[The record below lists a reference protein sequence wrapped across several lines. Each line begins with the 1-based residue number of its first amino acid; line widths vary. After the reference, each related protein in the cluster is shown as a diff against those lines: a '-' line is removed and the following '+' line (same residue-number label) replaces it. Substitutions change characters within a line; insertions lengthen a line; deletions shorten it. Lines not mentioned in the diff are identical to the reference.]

1 MSADAG
7 KPTDN
12 TASGRQAV
20 LLTGA
25 SGFVGRHLQQTL
37 QRTQTVDVVALT
49 RPQHDLLQ
57 PATLTP
63 LFQQAGQAIDT
74 VYHLAAY
81 AHVNQAQIKALYAT
95 NVDGT
100 ANLLQAAIKA
110 GVRRFVHV
118 SSILADPAYDQPRTA
133 YGDAKQRAEALLQ
146 AAHAA
151 GDIEVVILQPVN
163 VYGPGMK
170 GNLMTLLRL
179 ISKGLMPPLP
189 RFTQPFSLIGVQD
202 LCQAVVRAAHCPVG
216 DSAPVYALTDGQM
229 YDIKAI
235 EQAMRTELGK
245 AQPAWASPRP
255 VFYLGALALEILGRL
270 LPINNSPGL
279 RSYRALARNY
289 TVDSTAGQRDLGY
302 NPQLTFYQ
310 ALPAIVAD
318 LNATKNPQ

>member
-1 MSADAG
+1 MS
-7 KPTDN
+7 
-12 TASGRQAV
+12 AV

-25 SGFVGRHLQQTL
+25 TGFVGRHLQQQL
-37 QRTQTVDVVALT
+37 QRDPSVQVVALT

-57 PATLTP
+57 PATLTA
-63 LFQQAGQAIDT
+63 LFQRHAQDGAQPIDT

-100 ANLLQAAIKA
+100 ANLLRAAIAA
-110 GVRRFVHV
+110 GVRRFVYL
-118 SSILADPAYDQPRTA
+118 SSILADPDYDQPRTA

-151 GDIEVVILQPVN
+151 GDIEVVILRPVN

-170 GNLMTLLRL
+170 GNLLTLLRL
-179 ISKGLMPPLP
+179 LQKGLMPPLP
-189 RFTQPFSLIGVQD
+189 RFNQALSLIGVQD
-202 LCQAVVRAAHCPVG
+202 LCQAVVLASHCAVG
-216 DSAPVYALTDGQM
+216 GSAPVYVLSDGQR

-235 EQAMRTELGK
+235 EQAMRKELGRP
-245 AQPAWASPRP
+245 QPAWATPKA
-255 VFYLGALALEILGRL
+255 VFYLGALVLEILGRM

-279 RSYRALARNY
+279 RSYHALARNY
-289 TVDSTAGQRDLGY
+289 TVDSTASQRDLGY

-310 ALPAIVAD
+310 ALPAIVAATG
-318 LNATKNPQ
+318 NAKNPP